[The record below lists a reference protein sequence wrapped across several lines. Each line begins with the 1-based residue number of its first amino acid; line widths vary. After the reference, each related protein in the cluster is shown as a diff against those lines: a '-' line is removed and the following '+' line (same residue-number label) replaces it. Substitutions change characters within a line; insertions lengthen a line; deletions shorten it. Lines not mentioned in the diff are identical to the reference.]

1 MKTTTYYVKKTY
13 TVELTHR
20 VEIKDKAYGNPWEPP
35 VRQTPNAEKEPLFDV
50 LKTAGDIEVKLETT
64 SVTLEGGQNDYDKK
78 NYDAIDAAEAQTE
91 RSICKSQGVPMH
103 DNGTPFSF

>member
-35 VRQTPNAEKEPLFDV
+35 VRQTPNAEKEPLIEV
-50 LKTAGDIEVKLETT
+50 LKTAGDIEVKLKTT
-64 SVTLEGGQNDYDKK
+64 SVTETGGANDYNQKYYAAIERLKK
-78 NYDAIDAAEAQTE
+78 SVT
-91 RSICKSQGVPMH
+91 
-103 DNGTPFSF
+103 